1 MRLKN
6 FAGGRM
12 KIAAIICQVLMG
24 LMFIFFGSNAFL
36 NFLHPP
42 SMPTGNAGQFITALV
57 ASHYVWVV
65 GAAQMV
71 GGLLL
76 LINRFVPLGLAI
88 LGPVIVNILSYHLFL
103 SIEGVGGAILV
114 AALWLFLFYAYRD
127 NFATIFAAKAK
138 PH

>member
-1 MRLKN
+1 
-6 FAGGRM
+6 M
-12 KIAAIICQVLMG
+12 KIGAIVAQVLLG
-24 LMFIFFGSNAFL
+24 LMFVFFGSNAFL

-103 SIEGVGGAILV
+103 SMQGVGGAVVV
-114 AALWLFLFYAYRD
+114 ALLWLFLFYAYREY
-127 NFATIFAAKAK
+127 FATLFVAKAQ
-138 PH
+138 PR

>member
-1 MRLKN
+1 MCPRYSKG
-6 FAGGRM
+6 ARM
-12 KIAAIICQVLMG
+12 KIAVIVVRTFLG
-24 LMFIFFGSNAFL
+24 LVFVFFGSNAFL
-36 NFLHPP
+36 NFLHAPP
-42 SMPTGNAGQFITALV
+42 MPPTPGGRFIMALV
-57 ASHYVWVV
+57 ESHYVMVV
-65 GAAQMV
+65 GGAQV
-71 GGLLL
+71 LGGLLL
-76 LINRFVPLGLAI
+76 VINRFVPLGLAI

>member
-1 MRLKN
+1 
-6 FAGGRM
+6 M
-12 KIAAIICQVLMG
+12 KIGVIVARILLG
-24 LMFIFFGSNAFL
+24 LIFVFFGSNAFL

-65 GAAQMV
+65 GAAQV
-71 GGLLL
+71 LGGLLL
-76 LINRFVPLGLAI
+76 LIGRFVPLGLTI

-103 SIEGVGGAILV
+103 SPQGVGGAVLV
-114 AALWLFLFYAYRD
+114 ALLWLFLFYAYRQ
-127 NFATIFAAKAK
+127 NFATMFAAKAE